1 MRVFEFGLGRLS
13 FPDVKLT
20 GQQLAF
26 CLYLESKGQR
36 FCVDF
41 GYQNAS
47 NKAWELLDREVGQ
60 VIQ

>member
-1 MRVFEFGLGRLS
+1 MSVSEFLHL
-13 FPDVKLT
+13 FPDVQMT
-20 GQQLAF
+20 NSQRAF